1 VSSPRSTAGNSD
13 VGGLGSKHAR
23 PGFATR
29 AVHPPRPTS
38 QAGEPLSVPVDFS
51 STYSFAD
58 VDEFARASEIKV
70 GAGYVY
76 TRWGNPTI
84 DAFEAAVAELEGA
97 PQAEAFA
104 SGMAAI
110 TTTILALCDSGD
122 RIVAAR
128 QLYGGTH
135 EFFSNVLPRFGIRAE
150 LFDVKDLDGIE
161 RALDGARL
169 LYCETIGNPRVKVA
183 DLDRLGA
190 IAQAAGVMMIVDSTF
205 ASPVL
210 CRPMELGASAVVHS
224 ATKFLGGH
232 HDLLGGVVCASEDVI
247 EHVRALA
254 RELGAIIAPFTAW
267 LALRGMQTLPLRV
280 ERACASARAVAEAL
294 ENHPAI
300 GAVFYP
306 ALDSSEDRDLCDS
319 LLGGRGGGV
328 LAFDVAG
335 GRERARSFQE
345 KLRLVKP
352 AASLGGSHSL
362 IVHAASV
369 THTQLSPQELTAAGI
384 SEGFCRL
391 SVGLED
397 PEDLIAD
404 LHEALD
410 VSGDA

>member
-1 VSSPRSTAGNSD
+1 
-13 VGGLGSKHAR
+13 LGAKPAR
-23 PGFATR
+23 PGLATR
-29 AVHPPRPTS
+29 AVHPPREAV
-38 QAGEPLSVPVDFS
+38 QAGEPLSIPVDFS

-58 VDEFARASEIKV
+58 VDEFARASEMKV

-97 PQAEAFA
+97 PLAEAFA

-110 TTTILALCDSGD
+110 TTLILALCGSGD

-135 EFFSNVLPRFGIRAE
+135 DFFSNMLPRYGIQAD
-150 LFDVKDLDGIE
+150 LFDVKDLEGIE

-169 LYCETIGNPRVKVA
+169 LYCETVGNPRVKVA
-183 DLDRLGA
+183 DLERLGGMA
-190 IAQAAGVMMIVDSTF
+190 RAAEVPLVVDSTF

-210 CRPMELGASAVVHS
+210 CRPMELGASAVIHS

-232 HDLLGGVVCASEDVI
+232 HDLLGGVVCAFEDVM
-247 EHVRALA
+247 EQVRAVA
-254 RELGAIIAPFTAW
+254 REFGAIIAPFTAW

-280 ERACASARAVAEAL
+280 ERACSSALAVAEAL
-294 ENHPAI
+294 ESHPAVE
-300 GAVFYP
+300 AAFYP
-306 ALDSSEDRDLCDS
+306 ALESSEDKLLCDS

-335 GRERARSFQE
+335 GRERARGFQE
-345 KLRLVKP
+345 KLGIIKP

-369 THTQLSPQELTAAGI
+369 THTQLSAEELTAAGI

-397 PEDLIAD
+397 PDDLIAD
-404 LHEALD
+404 LYEALD
-410 VSGDA
+410 AS